1 LASRRRCEQA
11 GSIGTEDGAD
21 DMTPDSSD
29 RTTAVPPTGQ
39 STPPALRLRL
49 DPTLARRGTLDGGW
63 WPHSPDPEAEL
74 PGLIA
79 GLESSLGVITRVAL
93 NPDAW
98 DSAPRQV
105 AIDGRRVHV
114 GWFRAMNAD
123 TIGVTRASRDRFV
136 LLVVPPKATPMGAA
150 TAMAMAADATNSARP
165 ADLLAASGIGAED
178 TTPIPPP
185 QRPQGRATPLLHGQ
199 SGRPAVM
206 SGGTRLEA

>member
-1 LASRRRCEQA
+1 
-11 GSIGTEDGAD
+11 
-21 DMTPDSSD
+21 MTPDSIN
-29 RTTAVPPTGQ
+29 RTTAVPPAGQ
-39 STPPALRLRL
+39 STPPGPRLRL

-63 WPHSPDPEAEL
+63 WPRSPDPEAEL

-136 LLVVPPKATPMGAA
+136 LLVVPPQATPAAAA

-178 TTPIPPP
+178 TVATPQP
-185 QRPQGRATPLLHGQ
+185 RRSQGRTGPLLHGEGGRRPTAM
-199 SGRPAVM
+199 SGR
-206 SGGTRLEA
+206 TRLEA